1 MLFTQVFY
9 TPMFLGLATY
19 GGVTSSHV
27 LTYVV
32 MALIVGLIAWW
43 YIWAAWRRPGRWVW
57 PIWMVA
63 AFVPVIPVFV
73 MPHFSY
79 LPTAAYAIM
88 IAIMLSRLR
97 GRRCVNITVIMIV
110 AIIWPH
116 FLYRAV
122 WRGIVRSEQLLY
134 ADILDTTP
142 QPPPDSKLFFIDV
155 PVAGI
160 YAPVALREKW
170 GVEDV
175 EGHVLTFAPHPLK
188 VLDRTTIDVLNDHE
202 LLLTTPPPGYF
213 AGMAGRMLL
222 QGMRPG
228 QPLEQGTVI
237 PGDEFDTTVVQRD
250 DAGATRLKFTFHQP
264 LDSDSYYFFVSTPQR
279 PAARLRFTAAGT
291 AEMVP
296 QSADWEERYGS
307 WLDEREMYFRI
318 IEFVSRFVKSDVVLT
333 GGQEE
338 APTRDSDD

>member
-1 MLFTQVFY
+1 
-9 TPMFLGLATY
+9 
-19 GGVTSSHV
+19 
-27 LTYVV
+27 
-32 MALIVGLIAWW
+32 
-43 YIWAAWRRPGRWVW
+43 
-57 PIWMVA
+57 MVA
-63 AFVPVIPVFV
+63 GFVPVIPVFV

-79 LPTAAYAIM
+79 LPMAAYAIM

-97 GRRCVNITVIMIV
+97 GRRCVIVTVLMIV
-110 AIIWPH
+110 GVIWPH

-122 WRGIVRSEQLLY
+122 WRGVVRSEQLLY

-142 QPPPDSKLFFIDV
+142 APPPGSKLFFINV

-175 EGHVLTFAPHPLK
+175 EGHVLTFAPHPL
-188 VLDRTTIDVLNDHE
+188 RMQTRAEIDVLNDYE
-202 LLLTTPPPGYF
+202 LMVSAPPPGYF

-228 QPLEQGTVI
+228 KPLEQGDVI
-237 PGDEFDTTVVQRD
+237 PGDEFDTTIVERH
-250 DAGATRLKFTFHQP
+250 DAGVTRLKFSFHQP
-264 LDSDSYYFFVSTPQR
+264 LNSDAYYFFVSSPQR
-279 PAARLRFTAAGT
+279 PAARLRFIAGNLV
-291 AEMVP
+291 EMVS
-296 QSADWEERYGS
+296 QSATWQQEYGP
-307 WLDEREMYFRI
+307 WLDARETYFRI

-338 APTRDSDD
+338 TPTRDPDD